1 MNTMIKLMAFAGASL
16 LWTAAQA
23 QDKAAPAA
31 PVKPTQ
37 AKEAPAARTAVPPPI
52 ADGFR
57 PINLGMMMK
66 QLGLTPEQTEQAK
79 ELNAKYQK
87 MHAALPADMP
97 MMERTAKVKS
107 MLQERDVALK
117 ALLTPAQATQ
127 YSEMRTPTGELVSPT
142 AKPKP
147 SMPKDQ

>member
-1 MNTMIKLMAFAGASL
+1 MNMMIKLMAFAGASL

-23 QDKAAPAA
+23 QDKQVPAA

-37 AKEAPAARTAVPPPI
+37 TKEAPVARTAVPPPI

-57 PINLGMMMK
+57 PINLGMLMK
-66 QLGLTPEQTEQAK
+66 QLALTPEQTAQAK

-87 MHAALPADMP
+87 MHTEMPADMP

-107 MLQERDVALK
+107 MMQERDVALK

-142 AKPKP
+142 AKPTP